1 MTNFN
6 RLLLATL
13 LCSTLLNAEENSF
26 YEQHKINKSYIK
38 ARAKHESNRGSS
50 NAISIEI
57 KNKKELKEAIKS
69 GELHKTYE
77 EKGDK
82 HISIKIKNVHL
93 SKKEAEELEGVIG
106 STVES
111 KGRVN
116 QVVSLDGV
124 TVDSDEPLIVG
135 IETTSGEVDS
145 ITSVTTITDSQ
156 IGGD

>member
-13 LCSTLLNAEENSF
+13 ICSMLLNAEENSF
-26 YEQHKINKSYIK
+26 YKQHKINKSYIK

-57 KNKKELKEAIKS
+57 KNKKELKEAIRS
-69 GELHKTYE
+69 GQLHKTY
-77 EKGDK
+77 KKRGDK

-93 SKKEAEELEGVIG
+93 SKKEAKELNGVIG
-106 STVES
+106 STVDS

-116 QVVSLDGV
+116 QVISLDRV
-124 TVDSDEPLIVG
+124 RVDSDEPITVG
-135 IETTSGEVDS
+135 LETSSSKVDS
-145 ITSVTTITDSQ
+145 ITSVTTINNSQ